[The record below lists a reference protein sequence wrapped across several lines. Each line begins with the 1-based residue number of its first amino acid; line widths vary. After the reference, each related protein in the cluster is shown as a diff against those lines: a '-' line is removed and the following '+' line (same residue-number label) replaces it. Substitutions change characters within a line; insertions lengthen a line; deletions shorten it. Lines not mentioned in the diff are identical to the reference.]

1 MLKGSVLQTSQ
12 VILVPVVI
20 GITELLQLILLQ
32 GRSNFLS
39 SEDQAKNLHYHFVC
53 LSKFSKAVFK
63 F

>member
-39 SEDQAKNLHYHFVC
+39 SEDQAKNMH
-53 LSKFSKAVFK
+53 
-63 F
+63 